1 MKLQEITVTLKVEGI
16 DEAIEKAK
24 QLQELL
30 DNLTIKVTK

>member
-1 MKLQEITVTLKVEGI
+1 MKLQRITVTLKVEGI